1 MKIGIDIDNT
11 ITDTLP
17 LLKKYCEEYN
27 NNVVKRNLKI
37 NPYGFATFNLLDW
50 TIEEEMNF
58 CNKYLE

>member
-27 NNVVKRNLKI
+27 SNVVKKNLKI
-37 NPYGFATFNLLDW
+37 NVNLNVKCCTSHL
-50 TIEEEMNF
+50 N
-58 CNKYLE
+58 